1 MDNQTRR
8 DLEQVQDIL
17 EQRIHE
23 LTHGDNHAFREETPE
38 KLAVNFWKR
47 LPLSLLL
54 RATKAVMVTGSTN
67 ANSGTRPP
75 EVFRV

>member
-1 MDNQTRR
+1 MDNQTHR

-23 LTHGDNHAFREETPE
+23 LTCGDDYTFREETPE

-54 RATKAVMVTGSTN
+54 MATKAVMVAGNTN
-67 ANSGTRPP
+67 TNSGTRPP